1 MFIEPFGVEQW
12 MNEWETKAVTNL
24 AETCVDSL
32 SAGALLDLSG
42 RREEIMRLMMDLRLS
57 YGDILGSEE
66 LLGAIASMYE
76 SAALENVIVM
86 HGGAAANFI
95 AMFTLIEPGDEVV
108 CVYPTYQQLYSIPK
122 AFGASVKLLRLRY
135 ENSFLPDIDELKN
148 LITSKTKMICINNPN
163 NPTGSLMTD
172 AMLKEIVRV
181 AESVGAWLYCDEA
194 YRFMTHSGEKISS
207 AVDLY
212 EKGIISCG
220 LSKCFSL
227 AGLRLGWLVG
237 PRGFIKEAADRRDY
251 TTISCGG
258 ISDLLGRVAIQCRE
272 KIFARN
278 LEIVR
283 ACAGVLNEW
292 VNSEPRI
299 DYVRPHAGTTAFLRY
314 DYDIPSE
321 DFCRRLIERDGT
333 FLLPGRCFG
342 PEFDRFLRI
351 GYAYEPQ
358 GLKIGLGKVSDFLRE
373 LDREKK

>member
-1 MFIEPFGVEQW
+1 MLIEPFGVEQW

-24 AETCVDSL
+24 AETCVESL
-32 SAGALLDLSG
+32 STGALLDLSG
-42 RREEIMRLMMDLRLS
+42 RREEVVRQMMDLRLS
-57 YGDILGSEE
+57 YGEILGSEE

-76 SAALENVIVM
+76 SAAPGNVVVM
-86 HGGAAANFI
+86 NGGAGANFV

-135 ENSFLPDIDELKN
+135 EDGFLPDIGELKK
-148 LITSKTKMICINNPN
+148 LVTHKTKMICINNSN
-163 NPTGSLMTD
+163 NPTGSLMGD
-172 AMLKEIVRV
+172 ALLKEIVCV
-181 AESVGAWLYCDEA
+181 AESVGAWLYCDEV
-194 YRFMTHSGEKISS
+194 YRFMAHSGEKIPSV
-207 AVDLY
+207 ADLY
-212 EKGIISCG
+212 EKGIISCS

-237 PRGFIKEAADRRDY
+237 PRDFANEVVHRRDY
-251 TTISCGG
+251 TTISCGR
-258 ISDLLGRVAIQCRE
+258 IDDLLGRVAIQCRE

-283 ACAGVLNEW
+283 TCAGILNEW
-292 VNSEPRI
+292 VRSEPKI
-299 DYVRPHAGTTAFLRY
+299 DYVKPQAGTTAFLRY

-351 GYAYEPQ
+351 GYANEPQ
-358 GLKIGLGKVSDFLRE
+358 GLKAGLGKVSDFLRE
-373 LDREKK
+373 LDKGI